1 MKTFFNY
8 MILIVVGILTVC
20 MLSCGERA
28 EDDEE
33 LVRLLRANPAPGS
46 TIEDSSTI
54 TITFD
59 SEPGIVEVTVGTAVT
74 SGNTVTITG
83 PFPDGQF
90 TMKLIWEDGE
100 RDLTYTVGSSDT
112 EIIVPEQVPEPDP
125 IAPEGMVLIPE
136 GDFVMGS
143 ENAIADNDEQPEH
156 TVFID
161 AFFIDENEVTNAEFK
176 EFVIANPQWQK
187 DQIDE
192 RFKDENY
199 LSDWDRNNF
208 PHDEDDHPV
217 RYVSWYAAMAYAQ
230 WVDKRLPTEAEWEK
244 AARGGLNGKKYPWG
258 DLISERRAN
267 YGKLIGHTT
276 PVGEYPPNDYG
287 VYDTSGNVWE
297 WCLDAYQSDFYAN
310 SPRENPVAG
319 ADNVEEIVN
328 DFENVVTDRVLRG
341 SGWNGNPEWLRS
353 ANRYGDSPT
362 YGGIGALGFRCA
374 KDIE

>member
-8 MILIVVGILTVC
+8 MILIIVGILTVC

-33 LVRLLRANPAPGS
+33 LVRLLRANPTPGS

-59 SEPGIVEVTVGTAVT
+59 SEPRNVEVTVGTAVT

-90 TMKLIWEDGE
+90 TMKLTWEDGE

-112 EIIVPEQVPEPDP
+112 VITVPEQVPEPDP

-161 AFFIDENEVTNAEFK
+161 AFFIDENEVTNAEFR
-176 EFVIANPQWQK
+176 EFVLANPQWQK

-192 RFKDENY
+192 RFKDGNY

>member
-112 EIIVPEQVPEPDP
+112 VITVPEQVPEPDP

-161 AFFIDENEVTNAEFK
+161 AFFIDENEVTNAEFR